1 VQALLE
7 INNLRVNFDGV
18 TAVDG
23 IDLTLN
29 QGQTLVLLGE
39 SGSGKS
45 ITAMT
50 ILQILPAVANITSG
64 QILLAGQ
71 DLLKKS
77 EQEMC
82 AVRGGKI
89 SIIFQEPQTSLN
101 PVMTIGDQIAESL
114 RIHKNLTGKAARKQV
129 IALLDEIGITSAKQ
143 RYDDYPHQFSGG
155 MKQRVMIAMALACDP
170 VLLIADE
177 PSTALDVTIQKQ
189 VLELLLKI
197 QKKRNMA
204 ILFITHDLGV
214 AAKMADHVSVMHQ
227 GKIVENAARE
237 TFFTKP
243 RHSYSQALFSTLAQN
258 KLPKSAE
265 SKSEKKLTKA
275 LLEVKNLDVFFPIR
289 TGILKTITGHVKAV
303 KNTSLTLEQGKT
315 TVVVGESGSGKSSLA
330 KGILQLVSVSGGE
343 VFFDDV
349 DLIKL
354 TAKELRQKRADIQII
369 FQDPYS
375 SMNPRM
381 QVGAIIEE
389 GIILQGEK
397 SVAERIQRIEELL
410 IQVGLEPSSR
420 HRYPHEF
427 SGGQRQR
434 ICIARALA
442 VEPKL
447 IICDEPTSAL
457 DSLFQSQILELLT
470 ELQDKLGLSY
480 LFITHN
486 LAIVEQLADHVIVMY
501 QGEIVEQ
508 GDAKQVLHSP
518 QHAYTQQLVSAV
530 LSPIIIKESK

>member
-1 VQALLE
+1 MQPLLE
-7 INNLRVNFDGV
+7 INNLTVSFGDE

-29 QGQTLVLLGE
+29 RGQTLVLLGE

-50 ILQILPAVANITSG
+50 ILQILPVAATITSG
-64 QILLAGQ
+64 QIVLAGQ

-77 EQEMC
+77 EEEMC
-82 AVRGGKI
+82 AVRGGQI

-114 RIHKNLTGKAARKQV
+114 RIHKNLTGTAARKQV

-189 VLELLLKI
+189 VLELLLKV
-197 QKKRNMA
+197 QQKRNMA

-214 AAKMADHVSVMHQ
+214 AAKMADHVSVMHK
-227 GKIVENAARE
+227 GNIVENASRDV
-237 TFFTKP
+237 FFTKP
-243 RHSYSQALFSTLAQN
+243 SHRYSQALFNTLAQGSQV
-258 KLPKSAE
+258 KLTAVKL
-265 SKSEKKLTKA
+265 EKKPEQA
-275 LLEVKNLDVFFPIR
+275 LLKVTNLDVFFPIR

-303 KNTSLTLEQGKT
+303 KNVSLTLEQGKT
-315 TVVVGESGSGKSSLA
+315 TVVVGESGSGKSSLG

-343 VFFDDV
+343 VLFDGV
-349 DLIKL
+349 DLMKL
-354 TAKELRQKRADIQII
+354 TAAQLRQKRADIQII

-381 QVGAIIEE
+381 QIGAIIEE
-389 GIILQGEK
+389 GMILQSNK
-397 SVAERIQRIEELL
+397 SAAQRLLRIEELL
-410 IQVGLEPSSR
+410 IQVGLEPASR
-420 HRYPHEF
+420 HRYPHQF

-457 DSLFQSQILELLT
+457 DSLFQAQILELLS
-470 ELQDKLGLSY
+470 ELQNKLGLSY

-508 GDAKQVLHSP
+508 GDAKQILHNP
-518 QHAYTQQLVSAV
+518 QHAYTQQLISAV
-530 LSPIIIKESK
+530 LPPTIIEE